1 MKFKAKITPSD
12 TSIARLGNVQ
22 LLAQVQGGKL
32 SYYIWRNDPFLSCL
46 DCLTPIVAPM
56 FTHEYLFI
64 AHNEFSCFDT
74 AQAIVKTFTGGIIN
88 IPTAFSPNHDG
99 LNDIFYI
106 LSGAGISFIKDFTIF
121 DRWGAKVFQSKRF
134 LPNYPRY
141 GWDGTSKGVES
152 APGAYVYIIIISDE
166 NKKDRVYK
174 GNILLMR

>member
-134 LPNYPRY
+134 LPNDPRY